1 MRVRPSEAAFADHM
15 AIVRARDTSARADD
29 NTGFH
34 WDRSS
39 RTVLADA
46 LGRLGPNRCVTEVRP
61 DEVLL
66 TERPTRHDRAGAAAL
81 LECGAA
87 LSTIWTVVRVLGRE
101 PVVTFPGDPAHPD
114 VAAVV
119 RAGDARGTSSG
130 EWARYAA
137 LRKLDEPGRGTVL
150 RPVSLAVL
158 GALAADDFWPGTTVR
173 IVRPGWVSALG
184 NLGADVA
191 GHSSLLITTPDDS
204 RRHHVLAG
212 AALHS
217 TRIGAASRG
226 FSSRVLPMRPAAER
240 TRYVEEPALPGIPQG
255 VLLVGFATSK
265 RRNPRR

>member
-1 MRVRPSEAAFADHM
+1 M
-15 AIVRARDTSARADD
+15 T
-29 NTGFH
+29 TLGFQ

-46 LGRLGPNRCVTEVRP
+46 LLRLGPNRCVAEVRP
-61 DEVLL
+61 DEVVL
-66 TERPTRHDRAGAAAL
+66 TEPPTRRTAAG

-101 PVVTFPGDPAHPD
+101 PVVSFPHDPDRPD

-158 GALAADDFWPGTTVR
+158 GALAGDDFWPDTTVR
-173 IVRPGWVSALG
+173 IVRPDWVPALKR
-184 NLGADVA
+184 LGGDVT
-191 GHSSLLITTPDDS
+191 GHSSLLITTPGDS

-217 TRIGAASRG
+217 TRLAAASRG
-226 FSSRVLPMRPAAER
+226 FASRVLPMRSPAER
-240 TRYVEEPALPGIPQG
+240 TRYAEESLLPGIPQA
-255 VLLVGFATSK
+255 VLLVGLATPK
-265 RRNPRR
+265 RRKP

>member
-1 MRVRPSEAAFADHM
+1 MRVRPSEATFADHM
-15 AIVRARDTSARADD
+15 AIVRARDTSARVDD

-39 RTVLADA
+39 RMALADA
-46 LGRLGPNRCVTEVRP
+46 LVRLGPNRCGTEVRP

-66 TERPTRHDRAGAAAL
+66 TEPPARRERVGAAL

-101 PVVTFPGDPAHPD
+101 PLVTFPGDPARPE

-137 LRKLDEPGRGTVL
+137 LRKLGEPDRGTVQ

-158 GALAADDFWPGTTVR
+158 GALAADDFWPDTTVR
-173 IVRPGWVSALG
+173 IVRPDWVSTLEH
-184 NLGADVA
+184 LGADVT
-191 GHSSLLITTPDDS
+191 GHSSVLITTPEDS
-204 RRHHVLAG
+204 RRHRVLAG
-212 AALHS
+212 AALHA
-217 TRIGAASRG
+217 TRLAAASRG
-226 FSSRVLPMRPAAER
+226 FSSRVLPMRSPAER
-240 TRYVEEPALPGIPQG
+240 THQVEKSPLPGIPQA
-255 VLLVGFATSK
+255 VLLVGFATPK

>member
-1 MRVRPSEAAFADHM
+1 MTSLEFRWDRPSRTMLAA
-15 AIVRARDTSARADD
+15 
-29 NTGFH
+29 
-34 WDRSS
+34 
-39 RTVLADA
+39 A
-46 LGRLGPNRCVTEVRP
+46 LLRLGPNRCVTEVRP

-66 TERPTRHDRAGAAAL
+66 TEPPTRYERPGAAAL

-101 PVVTFPGDPAHPD
+101 PLVNFPGDPARPD
-114 VAAVV
+114 VAAIV

-158 GALAADDFWPGTTVR
+158 GALAGDDFWPDTTVR
-173 IVRPGWVSALG
+173 TVRPDWVSTLEH
-184 NLGADVA
+184 LGADVT

-212 AALHS
+212 AALHA
-217 TRIGAASRG
+217 TRLGAASRG
-226 FSSRVLPMRPAAER
+226 FSSRILPMRSPAER
-240 TRYVEEPALPGIPQG
+240 TRYVEKSPLPGIPQA
-255 VLLVGFATSK
+255 VLLVGLATPK
-265 RRNPRR
+265 RRNPKR